1 MSGGRRSST
10 TRLRTRRRPLRAPWP
25 SGSWRSFAVHSG
37 MTPLGTAV
45 WRCGVECGGR
55 SRMSMPSSFER
66 RPSER
71 VETVAWSAGRRP
83 PGSTPG
89 VRPCRPSRRL
99 WRGLRSTS
107 WRSSCAG
114 LGSARRSGRRA
125 RMPSWR
131 SSRSRQLSPARC
143 SWLLRRPVPWSSG
156 LDLRLTAAG
165 AHLVDRP
172 RPEVR
177 CRVAMTSDVFRVP
190 LSRRR
195 VVRTRGRTRRRAF
208 HERKRSATP
217 TGLVRR
223 RRRLVFPSE
232 SPIEARSRSPVR
244 EGWRERRPTLTHTSS
259 SEAWSRS
266 PAWPRLNR
274 SSRTP
279 NGSTGW
285 SSVHGKQGGWGS
297 THLTRARGPSSP
309 GSRPRVTGARAIGH
323 PPASS

>member
-1 MSGGRRSST
+1 
-10 TRLRTRRRPLRAPWP
+10 
-25 SGSWRSFAVHSG
+25 
-37 MTPLGTAV
+37 
-45 WRCGVECGGR
+45 
-55 SRMSMPSSFER
+55 MPSSFER

-131 SSRSRQLSPARC
+131 SSRSRPPSRARC
-143 SWLLRRPVPWSSG
+143 SCSLRRLVPWSSRLNRG
-156 LDLRLTAAG
+156 LTAAR
-165 AHLVDRP
+165 AHLADRP
-172 RPEVR
+172 NPDMR
-177 CRVAMTSDVFRVP
+177 CRVTRGSDVSRGP

-195 VVRTRGRTRRRAF
+195 VGPTCGRTRRRAF

-244 EGWRERRPTLTHTSS
+244 EGWRERRPTLTHTLRC
-259 SEAWSRS
+259 EAWSRS

-279 NGSTGW
+279 NGSTRW
-285 SSVHGKQGGWGS
+285 SSVPGKQGGWGS
-297 THLTRARGPSSP
+297 THLTRAPGPSFP
-309 GSRPRVTGARAIGH
+309 GSRPRATGARTIGH
-323 PPASS
+323 PPASSLRFGFAMRAVDSRAAASTRGSATWIMCGPGPQAARASPISCSSADDIIGSSKNQAGE